1 MTAHQLRNHDYR
13 SNVHTILA
21 RPIWDRK
28 FSEAQP
34 FEESSASRWL
44 VNRNKRKPEA
54 CATLF
59 APPPSG
65 RMSDPRPIG
74 VFDSGIGGLTVVK
87 AVRDLLPNEKIF
99 YLGDTA
105 RVPYGGKSATTVQRY
120 SLEMTE
126 MLLGENV
133 KAIVIACNSA
143 SAVALPDLEKT
154 LSVPVIGVILPGAKS
169 ATAMTRNRLIGVI
182 GTLATI
188 KSGAYERA
196 IHSLDSKIDIVARPC
211 PLLVPLIEEGW
222 LKDELTDRVIARYLE
237 PMVRAGIDTLVLG
250 CTHYPLLANAIGHFL
265 GDKIKLVDSAGNCAN
280 AVAELL
286 DRQSLRAPSKNPG
299 GLEVALTDRPD
310 NFLRVAREALQLEIG
325 EVELREVLHPARAL

>member
-1 MTAHQLRNHDYR
+1 
-13 SNVHTILA
+13 
-21 RPIWDRK
+21 
-28 FSEAQP
+28 
-34 FEESSASRWL
+34 
-44 VNRNKRKPEA
+44 
-54 CATLF
+54 
-59 APPPSG
+59 
-65 RMSDPRPIG
+65 MSDPRPIG

-105 RVPYGGKSATTVQRY
+105 RVPYGGESATTVQRY
-120 SLEMTE
+120 SLEMTD

-169 ATAMTRNRLIGVI
+169 ATATTRNRRIGVI